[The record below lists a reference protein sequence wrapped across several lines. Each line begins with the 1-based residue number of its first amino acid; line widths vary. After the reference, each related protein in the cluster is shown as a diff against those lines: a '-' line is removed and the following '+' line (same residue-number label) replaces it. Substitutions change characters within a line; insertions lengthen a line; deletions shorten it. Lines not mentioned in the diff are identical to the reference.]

1 MARPKR
7 SGLMALMAKAYS
19 MVEVSEHAAFS
30 YNETRI
36 ALNTDAKSI
45 RVTNDRFAEL
55 TRALEEQGHPRTAP
69 VKPASDLLI
78 YVGDL

>member
-1 MARPKR
+1 MARR
-7 SGLMALMAKAYS
+7 TQWSRF
-19 MVEVSEHAAFS
+19 SEQPAFS

-45 RVTNDRFAEL
+45 RVTNDRFVEL
-55 TRALEEQGHPRTAP
+55 TRAVQEQGNPRTAP

>member
-1 MARPKR
+1 MK
-7 SGLMALMAKAYS
+7 
-19 MVEVSEHAAFS
+19 
-30 YNETRI
+30 TRI

-55 TRALEEQGHPRTAP
+55 TRAVQKQGNPRTAP

>member
-1 MARPKR
+1 MKT
-7 SGLMALMAKAYS
+7 G
-19 MVEVSEHAAFS
+19 
-30 YNETRI
+30 I

-55 TRALEEQGHPRTAP
+55 TRALPEQGNPRTAP
-69 VKPASDLLI
+69 VKPASVLLI